1 MVNIWALEKH
11 QDIRHVLLLLT
22 AQLGPDAFVV
32 DTESPQDARAV
43 YLLHPSDSHLRI
55 WLNTLGQPPE
65 HYGVH
70 VEHLDEDTFDN
81 YESLNLTA
89 LVDLLAV
96 ELGVVEIRALP

>member
-1 MVNIWALEKH
+1 MVNIWALDKH

-32 DTESPQDARAV
+32 DTESRQDARAI
-43 YLLHPSDSHLRI
+43 YLLHPSDPHLRI

-70 VEHLDEDTFDN
+70 VEHLDEDSFDN
-81 YESLNLTA
+81 YESLSLVA

-96 ELGVVEIRALP
+96 ELGVVEIRPLP

>member
-1 MVNIWALEKH
+1 MVNIWALDKH

-32 DTESPQDARAV
+32 DTESQQDARAV
-43 YLLHPSDSHLRI
+43 YLLHPSDPHLRI

-70 VEHLDEDTFDN
+70 VEHLDEDIFDN
-81 YESLNLTA
+81 YESLSLVA

-96 ELGVVEIRALP
+96 ELEVVEVRALP